1 MVERIIVLLFHV
13 MHCSINWCDT
23 LSLQKMKIEPNFLDI
38 EYLDFLWEV

>member
-13 MHCSINWCDT
+13 THCSINWCDT